1 MKRKKSKNTK
11 KINRFIIKNKF
22 GVVFGIVCFI
32 LLFMSIGFSALH
44 QTLFV
49 KGDSEID
56 IPDFAVK
63 IISVQQMFS
72 SVDGT
77 NGYVSSPPTFADTT
91 ATTYTVLPDVNSSF
105 TYKIRILNYGLA
117 ESFLEYIVPNVD
129 NNQVKYKIIGINNGD
144 KIGSINYADIYL
156 TLEYWDD
163 VTTISNNTVS
173 AMFEFQFIPY
183 NESYTFDCVNNW
195 DGNSTAV
202 PPTFNAYGTDYY
214 RITNADEFAWF
225 VNTVNSGSTNINAY
239 LAKNICLNSNNIKI
253 NNYTGIFDAQNR
265 TIEGFSYSK
274 NESLDDNY
282 SEIVG
287 LFENNAGFI
296 KNLNLNINFSD
307 TISYKPPW
315 TGGNDVINQKIGG
328 LVANNTGKISNV
340 SVNGQINGNYTMT
353 TSCAVARPEFYNYVA
368 GIAATNSG
376 VITGSVNRANLAFT
390 YLGTATACNYR
401 KSPYLYSGGIVGQ
414 NSGYISDSYNNASIS
429 STVTSEEDNSHYY
442 GKLGGAVGDVTGG
455 TIKNVYSVGSFSHT
469 STVQKDTS
477 VVETTSGCAIA
488 NNAGTIKN
496 TYYLNSCT
504 YGGFG
509 TAVNA
514 NDLSTLNLSIGNYFV
529 QDTLS
534 LNNGYP
540 ILGWQ

>member
-1 MKRKKSKNTK
+1 MKKKNKKTN
-11 KINRFIIKNKF
+11 KINRFIIKNKIGF
-22 GVVFGIVCFI
+22 VFCIICFI
-32 LLFMSIGFSALH
+32 LLFMSIGFSAFQ

-49 KGDSEID
+49 RGDSEIN
-56 IPDFAVK
+56 IPDYAIK
-63 IISVQQMFS
+63 IISVQPLS
-72 SVDGT
+72 ST
-77 NGYVSSPPTFADTT
+77 NQENNGYISSNPTFANTT
-91 ATTYTVLPDVNSSF
+91 ATTYTVLPNINSTI
-105 TYKIRILNYGLA
+105 TYKIRILNYGLSEA
-117 ESFLEYIVPNVD
+117 FLDYNVVILD
-129 NNQVKYKIIGINNGD
+129 NNQVKYKITGINNGD
-144 KIGSINYADIYL
+144 KIGSINFVDVYL

-163 VTTISNNTVS
+163 VTTISNNKVS
-173 AMFEFQFIPY
+173 AIIDFMFIPY
-183 NESYTFDCVNNW
+183 NSNYNFECVNNW
-195 DGNSTAV
+195 DGSSTSE
-202 PPTFNAYGTDYY
+202 PSITEIYGTNYY
-214 RITNADEFAWF
+214 QINNANEFAWF
-225 VNTVNSGSTNINAY
+225 VNTVNNGSTNINAY
-239 LAKNICLNSNNIKI
+239 LMKNICLNSNNIKI
-253 NNYTGIFDAQNR
+253 NDFSGILDGQNR
-265 TIEGFSYSK
+265 TIQGLSYTK
-274 NESLDDNY
+274 NVSLKDNY
-282 SEIVG
+282 TENIG
-287 LFENNAGFI
+287 LFDNNSGYI
-296 KNLNLNINFSD
+296 KNLNLNLNFSD
-307 TISYKPPW
+307 TLSYKPPW
-315 TGGNDVINQKIGG
+315 TGGNHVLTQKIGG
-328 LVANNTGKISNV
+328 LVANNAGIISNV
-340 SVNGQINGNYTMT
+340 SVSGQYTGNYTMT
-353 TSCAVARPEFYNYVA
+353 TSCAIARPVFYNYVA

-390 YLGTATACNYR
+390 YLGTATACSYR
-401 KSPYLYSGGIVGQ
+401 KSTYLYTGGIVGQ

-455 TIKNVYSVGSFSHT
+455 MIKNVYSVGSFSHT

>member
-1 MKRKKSKNTK
+1 MTEP
-11 KINRFIIKNKF
+11 ITQD
-22 GVVFGIVCFI
+22 VY
-32 LLFMSIGFSALH
+32 
-44 QTLFV
+44 
-49 KGDSEID
+49 
-56 IPDFAVK
+56 
-63 IISVQQMFS
+63 
-72 SVDGT
+72 GT
-77 NGYVSSPPTFADTT
+77 NY
-91 ATTYTVLPDVNSSF
+91 Y
-105 TYKIRILNYGLA
+105 
-117 ESFLEYIVPNVD
+117 
-129 NNQVKYKIIGINNGD
+129 QINNA
-144 KIGSINYADIYL
+144 N
-156 TLEYWDD
+156 
-163 VTTISNNTVS
+163 
-173 AMFEFQFIPY
+173 
-183 NESYTFDCVNNW
+183 
-195 DGNSTAV
+195 
-202 PPTFNAYGTDYY
+202 
-214 RITNADEFAWF
+214 EFAWF
-225 VNTVNSGSTNINAY
+225 VNAINSGSTNINGY

-253 NNYTGIFDAQNR
+253 NNFSGIFDAQNR

-274 NESLDDNY
+274 NKDLDDNY

-328 LVANNTGKISNV
+328 LVANNTGIISNV

-353 TSCAVARPEFYNYVA
+353 TSCAIARPKFYNYVA

-390 YLGTATACNYR
+390 YLSTSTACNYR

-429 STVTSEEDNSHYY
+429 STVTSKEDNSHYY

-514 NDLSTLNLSIGNYFV
+514 NDLSTLNLSMGNYFV
-529 QDTLS
+529 QDSLS

-540 ILGWQ
+540 ILRWQ